1 MKTLS
6 IANDIIPTG
15 EFKTKIAKWFK
26 SIQETGQ
33 PLIITQNGRPA
44 GVLLSP
50 QEYDELIYRRSFL
63 LSVDRG
69 IDDAEKGRLFT
80 TEEAISNLFEPVTNE
95 TQYMK
100 IMWTNEALTR
110 LRDIKTY
117 NAHNNPDRARLRIQ
131 KIIDRTDIIISNPQ
145 IGRVVPEISRPDIRE
160 LLFHNY
166 RIVYRVK
173 RDYIEILTVFE
184 GHRLLNNSELN
195 D

>member
-1 MKTLS
+1 
-6 IANDIIPTG
+6 
-15 EFKTKIAKWFK
+15 
-26 SIQETGQ
+26 
-33 PLIITQNGRPA
+33 
-44 GVLLSP
+44 
-50 QEYDELIYRRSFL
+50 
-63 LSVDRG
+63 
-69 IDDAEKGRLFT
+69 
-80 TEEAISNLFEPVTNE
+80 
-95 TQYMK
+95 MK

-117 NAHNNPDRARLRIQ
+117 NAHNNPDRARLLIQ

-145 IGRVVPEISRPDIRE
+145 IGRVVSEISRPDIRE

>member
-6 IANDIIPTG
+6 IANDIIPIG

-69 IDDAEKGRLFT
+69 IDDTEKGRLFT

-95 TQYMK
+95 T
-100 IMWTNEALTR
+100 
-110 LRDIKTY
+110 
-117 NAHNNPDRARLRIQ
+117 
-131 KIIDRTDIIISNPQ
+131 
-145 IGRVVPEISRPDIRE
+145 
-160 LLFHNY
+160 
-166 RIVYRVK
+166 
-173 RDYIEILTVFE
+173 
-184 GHRLLNNSELN
+184 
-195 D
+195 